1 MRHFSFD
8 DLWLIAMGGC
18 GMYLVLSFQG
28 LPSDYWN
35 VIAGAWAYGLI
46 GGWLCYG
53 DDVLKYFSKTND

>member
-1 MRHFSFD
+1 
-8 DLWLIAMGGC
+8 
-18 GMYLVLSFQG
+18 